1 LNWTGNVSVE
11 NTFLKG
17 RSFPL
22 ALLQP
27 LIEGSPGSYEFVS
40 LQKGIGS
47 EQLGSLFE
55 SEPEIRD
62 RFTTHQEL
70 IDQALGF
77 DQTAAVLL
85 NTDLLITN
93 DTAIAHLAGALGH
106 PTWLLLK
113 WSPDW
118 RWGLDGHTTAWYPS
132 LRLFRQPSEGDWPS
146 VVQELIEALKQ
157 S

>member
-1 LNWTGNVSVE
+1 
-11 NTFLKG
+11 
-17 RSFPL
+17 
-22 ALLQP
+22 
-27 LIEGSPGSYEFVS
+27 
-40 LQKGIGS
+40 
-47 EQLGSLFE
+47 
-55 SEPEIRD
+55 
-62 RFTTHQEL
+62 
-70 IDQALGF
+70 
-77 DQTAAVLL
+77 
-85 NTDLLITN
+85 LLITN